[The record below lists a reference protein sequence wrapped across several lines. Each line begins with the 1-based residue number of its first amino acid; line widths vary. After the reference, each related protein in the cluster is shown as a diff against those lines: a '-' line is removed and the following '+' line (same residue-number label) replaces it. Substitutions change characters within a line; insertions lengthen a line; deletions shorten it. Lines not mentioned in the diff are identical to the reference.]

1 MRSLSKC
8 SFAALMLCGGVFA
21 DAPAGSGVDIAWKVL
36 PRRVVADNFGARI
49 AKLYFAVQAVVG
61 NSSGYD
67 IQVSSIFFR
76 MPDSAG
82 LSAPVPT
89 DPYNIVRGTLDR
101 EHLVGMRNTSIHVIE
116 AVGPVLAGGAVFF
129 AGNTAASL
137 HHGLIYS
144 RIINVFTGPFAKG
157 FELVLPDKTL
167 NQMVALDNQAMR
179 DSALISNGSQHG
191 LLVFVSRD
199 LLMRPRD
206 GSADAKAR
214 RRGLRRGFRNDFDP
228 MVVMRELGEMVL
240 VGKSVQYV
248 NRINVTAGAGKNP
261 VRPGPAMNGAAEAQ
275 GSAPC
280 RVQIEPETLENQ
292 KP

>member
-8 SFAALMLCGGVFA
+8 SIAALLLCGGAFA

-36 PRRVVADNFGARI
+36 PRRVVADNFGARV

-76 MPDSAG
+76 MPDAAG

-89 DPYNIVRGTLDR
+89 DPYTIVRGTLDR
-101 EHLVGMRNTSIHVIE
+101 EHLVGLRNTSIHIIE
-116 AVGPVLAGGAVFF
+116 AVGPMLAGGAVFF

-144 RIINVFTGPFAKG
+144 RIIDLFTGPFAKG
-157 FELVLPDKTL
+157 FGLVFPDKTL
-167 NQMVALDNQAMR
+167 NQMVALDNQTMR
-179 DSALISNGSQHG
+179 DSALIPNGSQQA

-199 LLMRPRD
+199 LLMTD
-206 GSADAKAR
+206 DASAEAKAR
-214 RRGLRRGFRNDFDP
+214 RHALRRGLRSDFDP
-228 MVVMRELGEMVL
+228 LVVMRQLGEIVL

-248 NRINVTAGAGKNP
+248 NRINITAGAVGKHP
-261 VRPGPAMNGAAEAQ
+261 LRPAGAIIGQ
-275 GSAPC
+275 DDVPC
-280 RVQIEPETLENQ
+280 AIQTQYTLE
-292 KP
+292 K

>member
-8 SFAALMLCGGVFA
+8 SIAALLLCGGAFA

-36 PRRVVADNFGARI
+36 PRRVVADNFGARV

-76 MPDSAG
+76 MPDAAG

-89 DPYNIVRGTLDR
+89 DPYTIVRGTLDR
-101 EHLVGMRNTSIHVIE
+101 EHLVGLRNTSIHIIE
-116 AVGPVLAGGAVFF
+116 AVGPMLAGGAVFF

-144 RIINVFTGPFAKG
+144 RIIDLFTGPFAKG
-157 FELVLPDKTL
+157 FGLVFPDKTL
-167 NQMVALDNQAMR
+167 NQMV
-179 DSALISNGSQHG
+179 
-191 LLVFVSRD
+191 VVSRD
-199 LLMRPRD
+199 LLMTD
-206 GSADAKAR
+206 DASAEAKAR
-214 RRGLRRGFRNDFDP
+214 RHALRRGLRSDFDP
-228 MVVMRELGEMVL
+228 LVVMRQLGEIVL

-248 NRINVTAGAGKNP
+248 NRINITAGAAGKHP
-261 VRPGPAMNGAAEAQ
+261 LRPAGAIIGQ
-275 GSAPC
+275 DDVPC
-280 RVQIEPETLENQ
+280 AIQTQYTLE
-292 KP
+292 K

>member
-8 SFAALMLCGGVFA
+8 SIAALLLCGGAFA

-36 PRRVVADNFGARI
+36 PRRVVADNFGARV

-76 MPDSAG
+76 MPDAAG

-89 DPYNIVRGTLDR
+89 DPYTIVRGTLDR
-101 EHLVGMRNTSIHVIE
+101 EHLVGLRNTSIHIIE
-116 AVGPVLAGGAVFF
+116 AVGPMLAGGAVFF

-144 RIINVFTGPFAKG
+144 RIIDLFTGPFAKG
-157 FELVLPDKTL
+157 FGLVFPDKTL
-167 NQMVALDNQAMR
+167 NQMVALDNQTMR
-179 DSALISNGSQHG
+179 DSALIPNGSQQA

-199 LLMRPRD
+199 LLMTD
-206 GSADAKAR
+206 DASAEAKAR
-214 RRGLRRGFRNDFDP
+214 RHALRRGLRSDFDP
-228 MVVMRELGEMVL
+228 LVVMRQLGEIVL

-248 NRINVTAGAGKNP
+248 NRINITAGAAGKHP
-261 VRPGPAMNGAAEAQ
+261 LRPADAIIGQDEV
-275 GSAPC
+275 PC
-280 RVQIEPETLENQ
+280 AIQTQYTLE
-292 KP
+292 K

>member
-8 SFAALMLCGGVFA
+8 SIAALLLCGGAFA

-36 PRRVVADNFGARI
+36 PRRVVADNFGARV

-76 MPDSAG
+76 MPDAAG

-101 EHLVGMRNTSIHVIE
+101 EHLVGLRNTSINIIE

-137 HHGLIYS
+137 HHGLIYA
-144 RIINVFTGPFAKG
+144 RIINLFTGPFAKG
-157 FELVLPDKTL
+157 FGLVFPDKTL
-167 NQMVALDNQAMR
+167 NQMVALDNQTMR
-179 DSALISNGSQHG
+179 DSALIPNGSQQA

-199 LLMRPRD
+199 LLMTSD
-206 GSADAKAR
+206 DASAEAKAR
-214 RRGLRRGFRNDFDP
+214 RRALRRGLRSDFDP
-228 MVVMRELGEMVL
+228 LVVMRQLGEIVL

-248 NRINVTAGAGKNP
+248 NRINVTAGAG
-261 VRPGPAMNGAAEAQ
+261 RHTLQSAEAIVGQ
-275 GSAPC
+275 GGVPC
-280 RVQIEPETLENQ
+280 RVQTQSAALE
-292 KP
+292 K